1 MPSATAS
8 IFALYSAHA
17 RLWYFSLTRSGSLV
31 ETESGRDSHTH
42 ARARARERERQTET
56 DTDTER
62 TRDRDLVPGFPLM
75 TLAGTPCR
83 SKNSLKAPFPPALIL
98 ATNRSFFQLSIV
110 TLCTKDRCTPRR
122 HRQRARVREGG
133 REGERERE
141 RERERE

>member
-17 RLWYFSLTRSGSLV
+17 WLWYFSLTRSGSLV

-42 ARARARERERQTET
+42 ARARERERQTET
-56 DTDTER
+56 DTDTDTDTER
-62 TRDRDLVPGFPLM
+62 KRDRDLVPGFPLM

-110 TLCTKDRCTPRR
+110 TLC
-122 HRQRARVREGG
+122 
-133 REGERERE
+133 
-141 RERERE
+141 